1 MRYSIRSNW
10 CILFLAIFAAV
21 FSASCQFQKPS
32 EKERL
37 AENLAAFLKEEYND
51 FAEEYVM
58 TLDNGSV
65 FFADLDSDNIPEMFF
80 LFDSYKNTKV
90 MVYSIKGEIPEKLGE
105 FDASMFQTDDPHL
118 KFAVYQGGQDKV
130 LYTQVVIEGGAADH
144 RRWITDTFLTLRQ
157 NVLEGFS
164 LSGVEDLDTGEM
176 EHWKSAKDSTII
188 SEEDYTQMKQ
198 DFLNGKEIIQT
209 VEILQK
215 DWIESFTQNDLLES
229 QILEAIPD
237 F

>member
-1 MRYSIRSNW
+1 
-10 CILFLAIFAAV
+10 
-21 FSASCQFQKPS
+21 
-32 EKERL
+32 
-37 AENLAAFLKEEYND
+37 
-51 FAEEYVM
+51 M